1 MKWDKYTVKT
11 VTSAEDVLSAVFAEL
26 GVEGVQIEDKIPL
39 SEEEKQKMYIDILP
53 ELPEDDGV
61 AYVSF
66 FLEAGKDHKE
76 LLHNIK
82 EEMESLREFMDIGE
96 GTIEETTTEDID
108 WMNNWKE
115 FFKPF
120 VVDDIYIKPS
130 WEEAGEEA
138 KGKMLIE
145 IDPGTAFGTGK
156 HETTRLCIR
165 QLKKYISEGC
175 KVLDIGCGSGILS
188 IVAARLGAADI
199 LGLDVDPEAVKVS
212 WENIEINHISR
223 EQCRFAA
230 GNIIEE
236 ESLQQWAG
244 EDADVVTA
252 NILAEIIIPLA
263 PVAAARLK
271 KGGVFISSGIL
282 YTKEEAVT
290 EAIKRAGMK
299 LTEVTRDGDW
309 VSITARKQG

>member
-165 QLKKYISEGC
+165 QLKKYVSEGC

-199 LGLDVDPEAVKVS
+199 LGLDVDLEAVKVS

-223 EQCRFAA
+223 EQCQFAA

-236 ESLQQWAG
+236 ESLQQLAG
-244 EDADVVTA
+244 ENADVVTA
-252 NILAEIIIPLA
+252 NILADIIIPLA

-271 KGGVFISSGIL
+271 NGGVFISSGIL

-299 LTEVTRDGDW
+299 LAEVTRDGDW

>member
-61 AYVSF
+61 AYMSF

-82 EEMESLREFMDIGE
+82 EEMKSLREFMDIGE

-165 QLKKYISEGC
+165 QLKKYVSEGC

-223 EQCRFAA
+223 EQCQFAA

-236 ESLQQWAG
+236 ESLQQLAG
-244 EDADVVTA
+244 ENADVVTA
-252 NILAEIIIPLA
+252 NILADIIIPLA

-271 KGGVFISSGIL
+271 NGGVFISSGIL

-299 LTEVTRDGDW
+299 LAEVTRDGDW

>member
-130 WEEAGEEA
+130 WEETGEEV

-165 QLKKYISEGC
+165 QLKKYVSEGC

-223 EQCRFAA
+223 EQCQFVA

-236 ESLQQWAG
+236 ESIQQLAG
-244 EDADVVTA
+244 ENADVVTA
-252 NILAEIIIPLA
+252 NILADIIIPLA

-271 KGGVFISSGIL
+271 NGGIFISSGIL

-299 LTEVTRDGDW
+299 LAEVTRDGDW

>member
-165 QLKKYISEGC
+165 QLKKYVSEGC

-223 EQCRFAA
+223 EQCQFAA

-236 ESLQQWAG
+236 ESLQQLAG
-244 EDADVVTA
+244 ENADVVTA
-252 NILAEIIIPLA
+252 NILADIIIPLA
-263 PVAAARLK
+263 PVAAARLTN
-271 KGGVFISSGIL
+271 GGIFISSGIL

-299 LTEVTRDGDW
+299 LAEVTRDGDW